1 MERCRATDLK
11 AGPADARMA
20 AYLDGKHHPQQA
32 LPPRTAFLAVTGHG
46 VVGYI
51 AGHATT
57 RYGCSGE
64 LQYLYVV
71 PSYRRRGVARDLLR
85 CLARWFD
92 TQGIQR
98 VCVNADIENA
108 EAVPFYCAQGAIP
121 LNSYWYVWDNIT
133 VGLDDGDF
141 RE

>member
-1 MERCRATDLK
+1 
-11 AGPADARMA
+11 MA
-20 AYLDGKHHPQQA
+20 AYLDGQHHPQQA
-32 LPPRTAFLAVTGHG
+32 LDRRTAFLAAAGHE

-98 VCVNADIENA
+98 VCVNADIESA
-108 EAVPFYCAQGAIP
+108 EAVAFYCAQGATP
-121 LNSYWYVWDNIT
+121 LNTYWYVWDNIT
-133 VGLDDGDF
+133 VGLDHADSTHAEKGIP
-141 RE
+141 